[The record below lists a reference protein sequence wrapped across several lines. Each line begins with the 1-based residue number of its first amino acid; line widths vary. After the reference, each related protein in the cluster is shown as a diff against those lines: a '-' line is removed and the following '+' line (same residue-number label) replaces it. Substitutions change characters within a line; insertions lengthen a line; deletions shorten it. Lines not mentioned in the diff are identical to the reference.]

1 MAFFPKD
8 SAISV
13 PAGSAL
19 EKAISE
25 APSVAAIQQLL
36 HQAAVDQHLVERD
49 LLDRDGTDWFSHHVV
64 ETPQPRAFAKTLV
77 IDGQK
82 IILESD
88 TEDGLVKREL
98 ETMRALF
105 NKPATTEQ
113 TRDASGRF
121 VAQGAAEEA
130 EAARVAAIDPAV
142 AAEADIVRK
151 ALEAQGV
158 SVDELRAF
166 SQAKKTENYT
176 AAWQQAGEQFS
187 KSPEAADWAG
197 GDNFQVMLDL
207 IQSNPD
213 WMNKPSKET
222 LALVWNHMKEN
233 GLVVENSADVEAR
246 EIADA
251 QTPEQLQALLRS
263 RGHLA
268 PLNCGMWGGR

>member
-1 MAFFPKD
+1 MSDNA
-8 SAISV
+8 SAIKV

-25 APSVAAIQQLL
+25 ATSVSEIQTLL
-36 HQAAVDQHLVERD
+36 HEAARTQGLIEKDPLD
-49 LLDRDGTDWFSHHVV
+49 LDGKDYFSHHVV
-64 ETPQPRAFAKTLV
+64 TTPQTHGFAKTLV
-77 IDGQK
+77 IDGKK
-82 IILESD
+82 IILQSE
-88 TEDGLVKREL
+88 TEEGLVKEEL
-98 ETMRALF
+98 NVMRNLF
-105 NKPATTEQ
+105 NKPAGAADQ
-113 TRDASGRF
+113 TRDEQGRF
-121 VAQGAAEEA
+121 AARQGAADEA
-130 EAARVAAIDPAV
+130 EAVRAAAVDPA
-142 AAEADIVRK
+142 AAALAPSVTA
-151 ALEAQGV
+151 ALEATGV
-158 SVDELRAF
+158 SVAELRAYT
-166 SQAKKTENYT
+166 QAKKTENYT

-213 WMNKPSKET
+213 WINKPSKET